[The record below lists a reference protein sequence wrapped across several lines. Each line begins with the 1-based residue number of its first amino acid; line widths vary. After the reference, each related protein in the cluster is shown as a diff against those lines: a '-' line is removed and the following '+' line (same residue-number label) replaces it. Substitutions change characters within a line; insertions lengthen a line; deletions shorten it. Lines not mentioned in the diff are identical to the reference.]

1 MKTITTL
8 AAFAATTASAL
19 ASSHMDAPLI
29 TLDDPAG
36 PRPLTVDVWFPLDS
50 AVDREVDHCC
60 AALAELGCEL
70 VDALKEGRCDL
81 QADEL
86 LRFASSALRLRRI
99 RRPADEGLGR
109 IIVCNGRLCRLGFWF
124 GCDGHN

>member
-1 MKTITTL
+1 MSTSVAESRLTQAVK
-8 AAFAATTASAL
+8 FKSA
-19 ASSHMDAPLI
+19 
-29 TLDDPAG
+29 
-36 PRPLTVDVWFPLDS
+36 LDS

-99 RRPADEGLGR
+99 RRPLMKASAASLSATVGSAA
-109 IIVCNGRLCRLGFWF
+109 LGFGLDVMAITNTF
-124 GCDGHN
+124 SISLRYPTDIV